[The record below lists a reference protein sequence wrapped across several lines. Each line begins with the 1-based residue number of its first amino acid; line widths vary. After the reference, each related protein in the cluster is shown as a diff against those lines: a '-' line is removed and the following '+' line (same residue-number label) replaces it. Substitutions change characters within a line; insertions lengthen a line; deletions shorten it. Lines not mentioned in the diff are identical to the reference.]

1 VKNITDLHAG
11 ESATIIGFSGE
22 MELQSR
28 LVEMGVIPGTK
39 IRFIKDTPFNG
50 PVEIKVRDYYLSIRK
65 NDAQRILIKHD

>member
-1 VKNITDLHAG
+1 MKNITDLHAG
-11 ESATIIGFSGE
+11 DTAIISGFLGE

-50 PVEIKVRDYYLSIRK
+50 PIEIKVRDYYLSIRR
-65 NDAQRILIKHD
+65 NDAQRILVQHD